1 MISVAPLRCAK
12 TGGPTRVAEVDI
24 VAPRR
29 SYTVDSEA
37 GRLWIL
43 PESWKTPRRPEID
56 RCVILAF
63 PTTPWT
69 GYARPH
75 DPQPRQL
82 PISLKAKV
90 MYDPL
95 HWIR

>member
-1 MISVAPLRCAK
+1 M
-12 TGGPTRVAEVDI
+12 AEVDI

-29 SYTVDSEA
+29 SYAVDPEA
-37 GRLWIL
+37 GRPWIL

-56 RCVILAF
+56 RGVILAF

-82 PISLKAKV
+82 PISLKTKV
-90 MYDPL
+90 MYDSR
-95 HWIR
+95 HGTR